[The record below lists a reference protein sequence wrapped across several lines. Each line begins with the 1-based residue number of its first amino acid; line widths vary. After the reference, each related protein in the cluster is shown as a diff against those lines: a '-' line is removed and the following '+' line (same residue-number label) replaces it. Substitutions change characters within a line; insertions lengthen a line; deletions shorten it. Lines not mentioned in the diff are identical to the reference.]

1 MSTTM
6 YKEIEKEFHD
16 FKLLKLCLELNKDPL
31 IREKILVL
39 VQSCL
44 NRMESNFNLIK
55 PEITFKGE

>member
-1 MSTTM
+1 MSTTK
-6 YKEIEKEFHD
+6 YKEIEKDFND

-31 IREKILVL
+31 IREKMLVL